1 MNIKI
6 VKLFTCGRGSYQ
18 LLFVQE
24 QFRTISNQVLMKTT
38 EKHVS
43 SMHRPYLWLYKIYN
57 KNIPQQENRLVS
69 PIHFFAISVDFKK

>member
-24 QFRTISNQVLMKTT
+24 QFRTISNQVLMKTNS
-38 EKHVS
+38 K
-43 SMHRPYLWLYKIYN
+43 SMHSTAHGKPILTTLFWLKNNTRIRCKIDLIQIKYSLN
-57 KNIPQQENRLVS
+57 
-69 PIHFFAISVDFKK
+69 

>member
-43 SMHRPYLWLYKIYN
+43 SMYIGMHRTDARQALPVVV
-57 KNIPQQENRLVS
+57 E
-69 PIHFFAISVDFKK
+69 